1 MVNNDNLTM
10 NQKEIFRYDII
21 KRLIRKEINGTKAA
35 ELLALSIRQI
45 KRLKSNVI
53 KSGASGLVHGNR
65 GKPSN
70 RCLPDL
76 EKKKIIMLLNKY
88 YADFGP
94 TFACEKL
101 AEKHKLRRDPKT
113 IRQIMIQ
120 EELWSIKQKRK
131 QCEHRAWRQRRACF
145 GEMEQFDGSYHHW
158 FEDRGEKSCLLLSV
172 DDATGKITKAEISEN
187 EGVFPVFAFW
197 HEYIEKYGK
206 PLIIY
211 TDKFSTYKM
220 TQKVALENHDLKTQF
235 QRALTELKIEPIFA
249 NSPQAKGRVERM
261 FGTLQD
267 RLTKELRL
275 NNISTVEEANIFLR
289 QEFIPKYNQ
298 QFGVQARSQANLHQ
312 PLSKNEKQ
320 RITSIFSRQTTRT
333 VQNDFTISFGNQ
345 WHQLTKDQPATVCKR
360 DEVIME
366 EHLDNSLKIRFKGKY
381 LNYNLIPKIR
391 KYQKHK
397 QIPWVI
403 AASPIKQAT
412 LIQV

>member
-35 ELLALSIRQI
+35 QLLALSVRQT

-53 KSGASGLVHGNR
+53 ESGASGLVHGNR

-70 RCLPDL
+70 RRLPDL
-76 EKKKIIMLLNKY
+76 EKKKIILFLNKY

-94 TFACEKL
+94 TFAGEKL
-101 AEKHKLRRDPKT
+101 AEKHKLFRDPKT

-120 EELWSIKQKRK
+120 EGLWKIKQKRR
-131 QCEHRAWRQRRACF
+131 QQEHRAWRQRRTCF
-145 GEMEQFDGSYHHW
+145 GEMEQFDGSYHPW

-172 DDATGKITKAEISEN
+172 DDATGQITQAEFSAN

-197 HEYIEKYGK
+197 LKYLEKHGK
-206 PLIIY
+206 PLSIY

-220 TQKVALENHDLKTQF
+220 TQKVALQNHDLKTQF

-275 NNISTVEEANIFLR
+275 NNISTVEEANIFLK
-289 QEFIPKYNQ
+289 QKFIPKYNK
-298 QFGVQARSQANLHQ
+298 QFGVQARNQANLHQ
-312 PLSKNEKQ
+312 LLSKNERQKL
-320 RITSIFSRQTTRT
+320 ISIFSRQTVRT
-333 VQNDFTISFGNQ
+333 VQNDFTISFNSQ

-381 LNYNLIPKIR
+381 LNYKLIPKIC

-397 QIPWVI
+397 QISWVI
-403 AASPIKQAT
+403 AASPIKQPA

>member
-10 NQKEIFRYDII
+10 SQKEIFRYDII
-21 KRLIRKEINGTKAA
+21 KRLIRKEINGTKAS
-35 ELLALSIRQI
+35 ELLNLSIRQT
-45 KRLKSNVI
+45 KRLKLNVME
-53 KSGASGLVHGNR
+53 SGASGLVHGNR

-70 RCLPDL
+70 RCIPDL
-76 EKKKIIMLLNKY
+76 EKKKIILFLNKY

-101 AEKHKLRRDPKT
+101 AEKHKLFRDPKT
-113 IRQIMIQ
+113 IRSIMIQ
-120 EELWSIKQKRK
+120 KGLWNIKQKRK
-131 QCEHRAWRQRRACF
+131 QQEHRAWRQRRTCF

-172 DDATGKITKAEISEN
+172 DDATGQITQAEFSEN
-187 EGVFPVFAFW
+187 EGVFPVFTFW
-197 HEYIEKYGK
+197 LKYLEKHGK
-206 PLIIY
+206 PLSIY

-275 NNISTVEEANIFLR
+275 KNISAVLEANIFLQ
-289 QEFIPKYNQ
+289 QEFMPKYNQ
-298 QFGVQARSQANLHQ
+298 QFGVQARNQANLHQ
-312 PLSKNEKQ
+312 SLSKNEKQ
-320 RITSIFSRQTTRT
+320 RLESIFSRKTVRT
-333 VQNDFTISFGNQ
+333 VQNDFTISFDSQ
-345 WHQLTKDQPATVCKR
+345 WHQLTKEQPATVCKR

-366 EHLDNSLKIRFKGKY
+366 EHLDNSLKISFKGKY
-381 LNYNLIPKIR
+381 LNYKLIPKIC

-403 AASPIKQAT
+403 AASQIKQPA